1 MPNLNPKI
9 IRYLERKKRQQL
21 LNNVLFL
28 SPLQG
33 ILVITFLE
41 FVMSGLCIGLILS
54 YEPKQDNR
62 ENSMMRDYTMMRDY
76 SKFLNSF
83 EIWFMFDRTVTILTT
98 GIMVLGYRKSRRSL
112 LLPYIF
118 YVLVGSLGN
127 LISMLQTTLNPTTAI
142 TLIISFEISSGLT
155 VFGLWRRLCFRERV
169 ANEYS
174 RFQTLSRIQE
184 HLQEESC
191 NDLQDSDVED
201 DEEWNLKYLSKFLSA
216 IYFDIT

>member
-1 MPNLNPKI
+1 MPNLNPQL
-9 IRYLERKKRQQL
+9 IRYLERKKREQL

-28 SPLQG
+28 TPLQG
-33 ILVITFLE
+33 ILLITFLE

-54 YEPKQDNR
+54 YEPKQDK
-62 ENSMMRDYTMMRDY
+62 ENSLMSHY

-83 EIWFMFDRTVTILTT
+83 EIWFMFDRTFTILAT

-127 LISMLQTTLNPTTAI
+127 LISMFQTTSNLTTAV

-155 VFGLWRRLCFRERV
+155 VFGLWRRLRFRERV
-169 ANEYS
+169 TEEYG

-184 HLQEESC
+184 DLQEEYY
-191 NDLQDSDVED
+191 NDLQDSEVED
-201 DEEWNLKYLSKFLSA
+201 DEEWNHKYSSKF
-216 IYFDIT
+216 